1 MAAGIR
7 NTSEINTDA
16 IAKLSLSKEEN
27 GLISRALRE
36 PQGLNENQWKKL
48 VNLLTR
54 KGLASTKSCR
64 LTAKV
69 CNAIVQAE
77 MQCPKEDKYFRK
89 NLLTRLQV
97 DFKTHTAQNYE
108 QQEHWINFVSFLCA
122 IFDLLRVNNM
132 PLMALTNPVADSLC
146 SLTMEKF
153 ASSEHAMQ
161 CLVTQLQFI
170 GEELDRLNKTKMEEL
185 FEKLKQ
191 LFLFDDITQLSR
203 LLLLEIIELRCGG
216 WKLSPAAYSYYYE
229 S

>member
-7 NTSEINTDA
+7 NASEISTDTL
-16 IAKLSLSKEEN
+16 IKLSFNKEDN
-27 GLISRALRE
+27 GLVSKALRE
-36 PQGLNENQWKKL
+36 PHTLNESQWKKL

-54 KGLASTKSCR
+54 KGLANTKTCR

-108 QQEHWINFVSFLCA
+108 QREHWINFVSFLCA

-132 PLMALTNPVADSLC
+132 PLIALTNPVAESLC

-153 ASSEHAMQ
+153 ASSDHAVQ

-185 FEKLKQ
+185 FEKTKE
-191 LFLFDDITQLSR
+191 LFLFDDISQLSR

-216 WKLSPAAYSYYYE
+216 WKLSPAAYKYYYE